1 MTDWQTDWQ
10 VFSIVAP
17 KVVLFYG
24 LPLYLGLAAFEY
36 WKHKRSKKKTKTI
49 ERSVDVHSA
58 HRFNNT
64 IAQLEAEGFTF
75 SRLRRGTAYFVKDIP
90 SSDTDHAGE
99 AE

>member
-1 MTDWQTDWQ
+1 VTEWQTDWQ

-36 WKHKRSKKKTKTI
+36 WKHKRSKKK
-49 ERSVDVHSA
+49 A
-58 HRFNNT
+58 
-64 IAQLEAEGFTF
+64 
-75 SRLRRGTAYFVKDIP
+75 SRDKRA
-90 SSDTDHAGE
+90 AGE